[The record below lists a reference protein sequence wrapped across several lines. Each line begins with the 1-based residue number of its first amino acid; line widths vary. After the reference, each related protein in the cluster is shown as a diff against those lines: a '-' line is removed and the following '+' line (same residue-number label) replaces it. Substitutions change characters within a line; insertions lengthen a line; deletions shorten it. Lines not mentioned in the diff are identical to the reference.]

1 MRGKAPI
8 QIYVPKKK
16 VMTPNPHTL
25 RSNPLPFITINYI
38 KVHIINDHGMIGIKG
53 PVLAANQN
61 KATSDV
67 GDVDKEK

>member
-1 MRGKAPI
+1 
-8 QIYVPKKK
+8 
-16 VMTPNPHTL
+16 MTPNPHTL
-25 RSNPLPFITINYI
+25 RSNPLPFITINYT
-38 KVHIINDHGMIGIKG
+38 KVHIINGHGMIGIKG